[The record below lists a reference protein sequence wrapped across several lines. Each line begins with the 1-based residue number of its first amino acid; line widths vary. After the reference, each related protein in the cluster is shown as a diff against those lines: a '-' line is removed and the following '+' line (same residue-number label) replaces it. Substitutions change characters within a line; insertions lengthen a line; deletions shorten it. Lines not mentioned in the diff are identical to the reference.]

1 MVTILQDCEL
11 YAALSHWLTSN
22 GYASSY
28 RMLVNFPATGH
39 ANLDNKIEWR
49 IEPPVLPTA
58 QNLIDAYNA
67 YLTVQTTDSTVATAQ
82 NGLKNKIA
90 LAEQFASSITAVLNV
105 SLQQTEDATT
115 QPTRFN
121 NIKAVMDAQP
131 AAFRNRFN
139 GDLLQEAEI
148 TIGSIVAG
156 QFPAYCR
163 YARQW
168 STQLAL
174 LLVIRKAIS

>member
-1 MVTILQDCEL
+1 MVTTLQETEL
-11 YAALSHWLTSN
+11 YAAISHYLTSN
-22 GYASSY
+22 GHIADY

-39 ANLDNKIEWR
+39 TNLVDKVEWR
-49 IEPPVLPTA
+49 IAPPVLPTA

-67 YLTVQTTDSTVATAQ
+67 YLAAQTSESVIVTAQ
-82 NGLKNKIA
+82 TGLKNKIA
-90 LAEQFASSITAVLNV
+90 LAEQFASSIAAVLNV

-139 GDLLQEAEI
+139 GDLLQETGIVIA
-148 TIGSIVAG
+148 SIVVLDY
-156 QFPAYCR
+156 PNYCR
-163 YARQW
+163 YIRQW
-168 STQLAL
+168 STQLSL
-174 LLVIRKAIS
+174 LLLARKAL